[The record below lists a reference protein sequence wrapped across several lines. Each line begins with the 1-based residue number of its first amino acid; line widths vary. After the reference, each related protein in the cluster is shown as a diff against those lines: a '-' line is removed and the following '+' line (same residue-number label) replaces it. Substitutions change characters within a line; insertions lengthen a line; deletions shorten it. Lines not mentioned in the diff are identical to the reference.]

1 MYNRYIG
8 NTGRYYRV
16 DEAEQKPQPQTPPID
31 RAAAAQAAGAAPRG
45 FLESIL
51 PSGLKLEMGDI
62 ILLLIVF
69 LLYLDSKD
77 EEFLIILAFLAFNIL
92 KRR

>member
-16 DEAEQKPQPQTPPID
+16 DDAEPKPPKQAPPIK
-31 RAAAAQAAGAAPRG
+31 RAAPAPGASAAPRG
-45 FLESIL
+45 LLESIL

-62 ILLLIVF
+62 ILLLLVF
-69 LLYLDSKD
+69 LLYIDSKD

-92 KRR
+92 KK